1 MERISHERMGAGPAI
16 PLIYDYYKSKFPDLE
31 RILEKGDGAKTPDEI
46 ESKDIITAG
55 VEQKDPLCMKV
66 VKKFTEIFA
75 VEAGD
80 FALKT
85 LPYGGVYLVGGV
97 TMGLSD
103 YIVHDETFTKTF
115 YNKGRLRGTMKR
127 FPI

>member
-1 MERISHERMGAGPAI
+1 MENLRGKTEKLDRMSVERMCAGPAI
-16 PLIYDYYKSKFPDLE
+16 PMIYEFYKKRNPEMERVLEQGENAKQPDD
-31 RILEKGDGAKTPDEI
+31 ILSADVI
-46 ESKDIITAG
+46 SAG
-55 VEQKDPLCMKV
+55 MRDNDPLCMKV

-75 VEAGD
+75 TETGD

-103 YIVHDETFTKTF
+103 YIES
-115 YNKGRLRGTMKR
+115 
-127 FPI
+127 